1 MRYLFLFSLL
11 FIFTA
16 CKEDQDNAAVNDE
29 NKSETELIELRNKVA
44 QLELE
49 SDQKDSVLN
58 EAISFYNEIQS
69 NLAKINIKEDEI
81 RVRSNN
87 PELTQEDQEWILQEI
102 QNINFLRKQ
111 NAQSIKNLKQ
121 KLTQKDLKIAEL
133 EGMTDRLVM
142 QIRAKDEQIAS
153 LQRTLAD
160 LDMEYSELFDEY
172 QEQVEMTLD
181 VLKELNTVYYAYGT
195 LDELTANKVLV
206 REGGF
211 IGIGKKTNIAED
223 LNQEYFQSMNKTKV
237 IEINIIGEKPEMVT
251 DHPISSYKWNGTKLI
266 ILDAE
271 KFWRISNYLVVTVD

>member
-111 NAQSIKNLKQ
+111 NAQNVGVLK
-121 KLTQKDLKIAEL
+121 KRIADKDLKISEL
-133 EGMTDRLVM
+133 ENMTDRLVM
-142 QIRAKDEQIAS
+142 QIRARDEQIAS

-172 QEQVEMTLD
+172 QEQVELALD
-181 VLKELNTVYYAYGT
+181 VMKEMNTVYYAYGT

-237 IEINIIGEKPEMVT
+237 KEINIIGEKPEMVT

>member
-1 MRYLFLFSLL
+1 MKYLFLFTLL
-11 FIFTA
+11 FVFTA
-16 CKEDQDNAAVNDE
+16 CKDDTNGDS
-29 NKSETELIELRNKVA
+29 KSASEQETEMIELRNKVA

-49 SDQKDSVLN
+49 SSQKDAALN
-58 EAISFYNEIQS
+58 EAISFFNEVQE
-69 NLAKINIKEDEI
+69 NLAKINVKEEEI

-87 PELTQEDQEWILQEI
+87 PEISQDDQDWILQEI

-181 VLKELNTVYYAYGT
+181 VLKELNTVFYAYGT
-195 LDELTANKVLV
+195 LEELTANNVLV
-206 REGGF
+206 RDGGF
-211 IGIGKKTNIAED
+211 IGIGRKTNIAEN
-223 LNQEYFQSMNKTKV
+223 LNDKYFQKMDKTKV
-237 IEINIIGEKPEMVT
+237 KEIRIVGNKPDLVT
-251 DHPISSYKWNGTKLI
+251 DHPISSYEWKGDKLI
-266 ILDAE
+266 ITDTD
-271 KFWRISNYLVVTVD
+271 KFWKVSKYLVVTVK